1 MIKNEDVF
9 TAAHFF
15 YDYHIISIVVGS
27 RSDVENVGK
36 LKKADKHW

>member
-1 MIKNEDVF
+1 MRMYLSPLIS
-9 TAAHFF
+9 F
-15 YDYHIISIVVGS
+15 YDYYIISIVVGS